1 MNNIIGRDDKL
12 MFDFCDYEVPSK
24 IDTGA
29 ETNSIH
35 CNNFYIK
42 DGILY
47 CDLLDLGNVVP
58 FKNYQIK
65 TVKSSNGIKNKRYCI
80 NLNFNVGQNQY
91 NSEFTLND
99 RTNMKY
105 PILMGK
111 NFLRDNGFIVD
122 VNQTMNER
130 IKKINSIIKEEVD
143 NVNQLKKV
151 AFLISPPYLKDIYYN
166 FNVTDSEEI
175 MFVLETLFMQK
186 IKPIKDLSQKINNGS
201 DIFLMD
207 FNPLPN
213 GKHIWFYF
221 ENEDAWQV
229 RVRNDNG
236 NNVKSYGYDGD
247 GYWEEYYDD
256 NDVEYNNN

>member
-1 MNNIIGRDDKL
+1 M
-12 MFDFCDYEVPSK
+12 
-24 IDTGA
+24 
-29 ETNSIH
+29 
-35 CNNFYIK
+35 
-42 DGILY
+42 
-47 CDLLDLGNVVP
+47 
-58 FKNYQIK
+58 
-65 TVKSSNGIKNKRYCI
+65 I
-80 NLNFNVGQNQY
+80 N
-91 NSEFTLND
+91 
-99 RTNMKY
+99 R
-105 PILMGK
+105 
-111 NFLRDNGFIVD
+111 
-122 VNQTMNER
+122 
-130 IKKINSIIKEEVD
+130 KKINILIKEEVD

-236 NNVKSYGYDGD
+236 NNVKSYGHDGD
-247 GYWEEYYDD
+247 EYWEEYYDD
-256 NDVEYNNN
+256 DNVEYNV